1 MKGGIRME
9 FFVYIMTNY
18 SKSSLYIGITNDL
31 IRRVYEHKNNLYEG
45 FTKRYQVHQ
54 LVYYEIYSYV
64 WDAIQREKNLKK
76 WKREWKMELVETI
89 NPEWEDLSDLIGR

>member
-1 MKGGIRME
+1 VE
-9 FFVYIMTNY
+9 FFVYVMTNY

-31 IRRVYEHKNNLYEG
+31 IRRVYGHKNNVYEG

-54 LVYYEIYSYV
+54 LVYYEIYPYV

-76 WKREWKMELVETI
+76 WKREWKMHLIETI
-89 NPEWEDLSDLIGR
+89 NPEWEDLSDLICR

>member
-1 MKGGIRME
+1 VE
-9 FFVYIMTNY
+9 FFVYVMTNY

-31 IRRVYEHKNNLYEG
+31 IRRVYEHKNNVFEG

-76 WKREWKMELVETI
+76 WKRAWKIQLIETI
-89 NPEWEDLSDLIGR
+89 NPEWKDLSDLICR